1 VTCPTCDAPARVVAC
16 RQVDAAVYR
25 RRLCTKAHR
34 FVTIEQAHETKFPW
48 LSKPKRK
55 PLKKKKKPKQDDK
68 WIERINAKLAEPS

>member
-1 VTCPTCDAPARVVAC
+1 MTCPTCGTDTRVIAT
-16 RQVDAAVYR
+16 RDGYR
-25 RRLCTKAHR
+25 RRLCTKGHR

-55 PLKKKKKPKQDDK
+55 PLKKKKKPKKDDK

>member
-1 VTCPTCDAPARVVAC
+1 MTCPTCGTDTRVIAT
-16 RQVDAAVYR
+16 RDGYR
-25 RRLCTKAHR
+25 RRLCKDGHR

-68 WIERINAKLAEPS
+68 WIERIEAKLADSE